1 MVLEIQVKVEE
12 QATHRFKHIVIP
24 LSTKEFEMVE
34 RLGDVDDGKPAYELV
49 LKLIG
54 DLQKDVVKEQQL
66 DLSHPEKYFFK
77 INLVRCDKCDERC
90 TCNIDPQYWNGNDS
104 HGEW

>member
-12 QATHRFKHIVIP
+12 HATHRHKHIVIP

-34 RLGDVDDGKPAYELV
+34 RLGDVENGKPAYELV

-54 DLQKDVVKEQQL
+54 DIQKKVDVEQQL
-66 DLSHPEKYFFK
+66 DINHPEKYFFK
-77 INLVRCDKCDERC
+77 INLVRCDKCDEHC
-90 TCNIDPQYWNGNDS
+90 TCDRNPEYWNGNDS
-104 HGEW
+104 HGGW

>member
-12 QATHRFKHIVIP
+12 HATHRHKHIVIP

-34 RLGDVDDGKPAYELV
+34 RLGDVENGKPAYELV

-54 DLQKDVVKEQQL
+54 DIQKKVDVEQQL
-66 DLSHPEKYFFK
+66 DINHPEKYFFK
-77 INLVRCDKCDERC
+77 INLVRCDKCDEHC
-90 TCNIDPQYWNGNDS
+90 TCDRNPEHWNGNDS
-104 HGEW
+104 HGGW